1 MPEPKEKILVVDDE
15 DSIRFFLK
23 EALEPQGYLI
33 ETALSGEEAIEK
45 VKVCSYAVV
54 IMDIKMSGM
63 SGFEAI
69 EQIKKINEDLVVIIL
84 TTHGTEKMGIEAVEK
99 GAYDYFTKP
108 FDIDK
113 MRSILCKGIQRYH
126 ENLKVRRLQEEVAK
140 EYQFSNIV
148 GKSQQM
154 ARIFKTIKKVASTDI
169 TVLVYGESGTG
180 KELAARAIHYNGPR
194 HRGSF
199 IEMNCAA
206 IPETLLES
214 ELFGYEKGAFTGAG
228 GRKPG
233 KFELADKGTLFL
245 DEVGDMSLLTQSKL
259 LRILEDKEFERV
271 GGVTSI
277 KVDVR
282 IIAATNKDLLALVQK
297 KMFRE
302 DLYFRL
308 NVVSIT
314 LPPLRERREDITY
327 LFDYFM
333 KKFSAK
339 FGRKIKNI
347 SMEAMEVLMNYH
359 WPGNVREF
367 ENVLQR
373 AIILEEGDT
382 ITIEHLPDILPAA
395 VAVHSDSLS
404 GLVKNKVN
412 EIEKQ
417 EILKALNEN
426 QWNRTLSARHLG
438 VSRKGLYN
446 KMKEYGINYK

>member
-1 MPEPKEKILVVDDE
+1 
-15 DSIRFFLK
+15 
-23 EALEPQGYLI
+23 
-33 ETALSGEEAIEK
+33 
-45 VKVCSYAVV
+45 
-54 IMDIKMSGM
+54 
-63 SGFEAI
+63 
-69 EQIKKINEDLVVIIL
+69 
-84 TTHGTEKMGIEAVEK
+84 
-99 GAYDYFTKP
+99 
-108 FDIDK
+108 
-113 MRSILCKGIQRYH
+113 
-126 ENLKVRRLQEEVAK
+126 
-140 EYQFSNIV
+140 
-148 GKSQQM
+148 
-154 ARIFKTIKKVASTDI
+154 
-169 TVLVYGESGTG
+169 
-180 KELAARAIHYNGPR
+180 
-194 HRGSF
+194 
-199 IEMNCAA
+199 
-206 IPETLLES
+206 
-214 ELFGYEKGAFTGAG
+214 KGAFTGAG

-282 IIAATNKDLLALVQK
+282 IIAATNKDLLALVK
-297 KMFRE
+297 KNTFRE

-395 VAVHSDSLS
+395 AAVHSDSLS

-446 KMKEYGINYK
+446 KMKEYGISYK